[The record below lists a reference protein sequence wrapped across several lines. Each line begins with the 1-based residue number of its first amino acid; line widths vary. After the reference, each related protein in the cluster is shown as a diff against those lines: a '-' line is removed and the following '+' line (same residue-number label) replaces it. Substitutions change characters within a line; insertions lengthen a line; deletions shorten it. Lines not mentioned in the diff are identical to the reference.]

1 MGIPLIGGL
10 LDGGSNGNKARE
22 EEERRKA
29 EEAAREAEE
38 AAEER
43 RAAEAEAAE
52 ERQAQMDE
60 AAESRRESS
69 LGSFERRQVRE
80 DDRGAP
86 IQRRALESI
95 ATQRDEPQTPVTPQF
110 QMSIPEDEI
119 RFQANVDI
127 PDDEIRF
134 TPNAPAEQPDPYQRV
149 LDASAP
155 YQQGAAGGRAVNFDA
170 LDAQQDAADVASAS
184 QARANLGGGGA
195 PPPVTPQP
203 QSGTVA
209 PQQTTPMGS
218 PASGPAQPPGA
229 QESPSSPLAPPAP
242 PAAAPLP
249 DQQRAADAR
258 QQTVQPQGSRLPPDI
273 RTAAMPQSSAGTQ
286 QALDTSSEDEARTAL
301 RRERI
306 LKALGYITKI
316 GLGAGALALD
326 ARGGSPAAAQF
337 MAGAGGMVGNAMI
350 NSSPTQQQA
359 RITQARGVDEQRA
372 RGAEDLDLRR
382 ITQAA
387 QERRAQMLEAQQAQR
402 LDLESRRVGAMEE
415 GIGLRAEQVG
425 AQAEAA
431 RALAAQR
438 TAQGDIARTEA
449 EAAQMARDPESP
461 VSRQAQQE
469 LRALM
474 ERVPEDERISDE
486 EIGALS
492 ADAATTLYN
501 QVARRYG
508 LRTRQTQRRSGEGG
522 GPRAEGLGPTRSFRD
537 FAQREYPQLQGM
549 SEAEREAAVTQA
561 WSQLSS
567 AERRAYVGGSAM
579 SDTREDDERVAR
591 ANNLPGW
598 RWRNGDVPPDAV
610 TLRAGQDASEGA
622 ASATANL
629 GDMLRIAGQIGA
641 GDRALTAIG
650 ESEIGAQYQAAR
662 NAFIGS
668 LPALRNTGVI
678 NEGEYERFRRE
689 FPDVTDLRSAGAI
702 RNQIQAAQ
710 QVIGRGY
717 RLKMQAL
724 GWEPDSG
731 GGGERRGGGGGQT
744 FRVRTPRGIA
754 VRPDTPEERARAERA
769 GFEVLR

>member
-10 LDGGSNGNKARE
+10 IDGGSSGNKQRE

-60 AAESRRESS
+60 AASERRESS
-69 LGSFERRQVRE
+69 LGSFERRPVRE
-80 DDRGAP
+80 DERGAP

-95 ATQRDEPQTPVTPQF
+95 ASQRDEAPEDDMRFTPTARVL
-110 QMSIPEDEI
+110 EDEI
-119 RFQANVDI
+119 QVT
-127 PDDEIRF
+127 PDRPE
-134 TPNAPAEQPDPYQRV
+134 PQPDPYARV
-149 LDASAP
+149 LAASAP
-155 YQQGAAGGRAVNFDA
+155 YQQGASGSRAVDFDA

-184 QARANLGGGGA
+184 QARANLGGA
-195 PPPVTPQP
+195 PPPPPVTPQP

-229 QESPSSPLAPPAP
+229 PAPSSPLAPAP
-242 PAAAPLP
+242 PVAAPLP
-249 DQQRAADAR
+249 EQQRAADAR

-273 RTAAMPQSSAGTQ
+273 RTAAMPQPSAGTQ
-286 QALDTSSEDEARTAL
+286 RTPDTSSEDEARTAL

-350 NSSPTQQQA
+350 NGSPTQQQA

-415 GIGLRAEQVG
+415 GLGLRAQQVD

-522 GPRAEGLGPTRSFRD
+522 APRAEGLGPTRSFRD

-549 SEAEREAAVTQA
+549 SEAEREAAITQA
-561 WSQLSS
+561 WSQLSA

-598 RWRNGDVPPDAV
+598 RWRNGEVPPDAV
-610 TLRAGQDASEGA
+610 TLRQGADASEGA
-622 ASATANL
+622 AAARANL
-629 GDMLRIAGQIGA
+629 GDMLSIVGQMGT
-641 GDRALTAIG
+641 GERALTLLG
-650 ESEIGAQYQAAR
+650 ESEVGAQYQAAR

-668 LPALRNTGVI
+668 LPLLRNTGVI

-702 RNQIQAAQ
+702 RNNITAAQ
-710 QVIGRGY
+710 QVISRGY
-717 RLKMQAL
+717 TLKMQAL
-724 GWEPDSG
+724 GWEPDQG
-731 GGGERRGGGGGQT
+731 GSEARGGGGGGQVQ
-744 FRVRTPRGIA
+744 FRTPDGRTMRTSNPRAI
-754 VRPDTPEERARAERA
+754 ERARAA
-769 GFEVLR
+769 GWEEL